1 MDMSLSTFQEIVKD
15 GEAWPD
21 VVMGVTKSQT
31 WLSNWTTKEIY
42 RQIIILGTEK
52 MITILKIKFC
62 STFLGKKGKNHNVL
76 CQTIN
81 QGKNSHLS
89 REKYS
94 IF

>member
-1 MDMSLSTFQEIVKD
+1 
-15 GEAWPD
+15 
-21 VVMGVTKSQT
+21 
-31 WLSNWTTKEIY
+31 
-42 RQIIILGTEK
+42 